1 MQLGRVLTGFTS
13 PSEQLL
19 LKSTLSA
26 LSATLI
32 SKVCLKAFGEIFPF
46 LKKLFARQSN
56 QISKNLRCGA
66 PWVGLLSE
74 AEAQFANLHLIEG
87 A

>member
-19 LKSTLSA
+19 LKSA